1 MESAWSTR
9 NKAGVQNKALIFQA
23 AYNITNIT
31 HSFQW
36 EKKKRSNLIVN
47 AETVFHL
54 QSFRELL
61 TLECDAFVY
70 IKLLLSEV
78 H

>member
-36 EKKKRSNLIVN
+36 GKKKKGQI
-47 AETVFHL
+47 
-54 QSFRELL
+54 
-61 TLECDAFVY
+61 
-70 IKLLLSEV
+70 
-78 H
+78 